1 MEYCMKHKWIKLEK
15 ADFWPFHAVCG
26 LVKNKKKKQKKH
38 TYAFRPICH
47 DGKLW
52 VYRFVKLYHS
62 DTDPNQFWTKLAGK
76 KKKKKAGRYPSFILK
91 YFLHIVRPSVVVAN
105 ISIFAEICVIK

>member
-1 MEYCMKHKWIKLEK
+1 MQFVGWLKT
-15 ADFWPFHAVCG
+15 
-26 LVKNKKKKQKKH
+26 KKKKH

-76 KKKKKAGRYPSFILK
+76 KKKKKLGDI
-91 YFLHIVRPSVVVAN
+91 FLL
-105 ISIFAEICVIK
+105 F